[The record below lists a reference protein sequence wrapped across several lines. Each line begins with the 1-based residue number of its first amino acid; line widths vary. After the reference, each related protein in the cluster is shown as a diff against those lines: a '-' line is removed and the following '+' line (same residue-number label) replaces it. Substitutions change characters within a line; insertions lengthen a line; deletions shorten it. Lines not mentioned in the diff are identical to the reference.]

1 MSPDDILSFLFD
13 HSLLVFG
20 IAIALAVAVMVGI
33 GRPRRWWGWL
43 LDTGAVAA
51 IGVSVL
57 ALWFLTGIAS
67 AMDGRLES
75 LTVTPLGETTPRKLS
90 DYRGK
95 VVFLNYWA
103 TWCGPCRHEIPAI
116 NQLTGKWS
124 KRDDVVF
131 LAVTDEDDATI
142 RKFLEKIPIEATV
155 ATFRSDAPRTGIEK
169 MCYSGRPTTLI
180 IDAQGRVQRRFIGAR
195 SFEDF
200 DAALTSASK
209 AATSRG

>member
-1 MSPDDILSFLFD
+1 MSPDDVLAFLFD
-13 HSLLVFG
+13 NSLPVFG
-20 IAIALAVAVMVGI
+20 LAIAAALAVMVRV

-51 IGVSVL
+51 IGVSIL
-57 ALWFLTGIAS
+57 GLWFFASIAS
-67 AMDGRLES
+67 AMDRRLDS
-75 LTVTPLGETTPRKLS
+75 LTVTPLGETRAHRLS

-116 NQLTGKWS
+116 NQLTSQWRG
-124 KRDDVVF
+124 RDVVF
-131 LAVTDEDDATI
+131 LAVTDEDTAAVE
-142 RKFLEKIPIEATV
+142 KFLAKIPIEATV
-155 ATFRSDAPRTGIEK
+155 ATFRSRAPKGDIET

-180 IDAQGRVQRRFIGAR
+180 LDAEGRVRRRFIGAR
-195 SFEDF
+195 DYQEFNE
-200 DAALTSASK
+200 ALTRAAK